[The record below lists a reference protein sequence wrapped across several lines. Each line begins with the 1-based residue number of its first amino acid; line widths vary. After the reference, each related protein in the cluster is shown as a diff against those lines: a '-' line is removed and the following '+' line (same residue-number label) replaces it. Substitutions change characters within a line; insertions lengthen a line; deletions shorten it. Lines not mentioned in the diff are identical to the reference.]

1 MFDCIKELWKKN
13 IPKPENIISDE
24 NIYSICVLS
33 NTHIVYGNHKGEIIW
48 YNITKKEELCKKQAQ
63 ERGIIYLEAI
73 NSKKFIS
80 CSYESIINIWKT
92 NYEDNFS
99 IELKGSYTNHT
110 DKITKAVLLDKQN
123 MITSSLDKSIRIWN
137 TKNPKKDLL
146 VIDKNSFGIESF
158 IKVKDEDLIIS
169 SDAHGML
176 NFWNFSL
183 DEKKYSLEKI
193 LMDCRTTNAN
203 SMSELPNKKLL
214 IGDYK
219 VMKIIDI
226 KSMQIE
232 TVCMSDDPIN
242 VILSIKDLIIIG
254 LKNGKIR
261 LTDIK
266 SLEQYNQIE
275 NKNKDIMQELNIK
288 RNEKIRNNEN
298 FFQNSPII
306 NIKTTKQYFILATNE
321 EINFYEIEKYNRM
334 NDRQYKVD

>member
-48 YNITKKEELCKKQAQ
+48 YNITKKEELCKKKVG
-63 ERGIIYLEAI
+63 ERGIIYIEAI
-73 NSKKFIS
+73 NSKKFIT
-80 CSYESIINIWKT
+80 CSYNSVINIWKT
-92 NYEDNFS
+92 DYDECFKID
-99 IELKGSYTNHT
+99 LKGSYCNHT
-110 DKITKAVLLDKQN
+110 DCVTKAVLLDQKN

-137 TKNPKKDLL
+137 TKKQKDLL
-146 VIDKNSFGIESF
+146 IIDKNSFGIESF

-193 LMDCRTTNAN
+193 LMDCRTINAN

-288 RNEKIRNNEN
+288 GNEKIRNNEN

-321 EINFYEIEKYNRM
+321 EINFYEIEKYNKM

>member
-1 MFDCIKELWKKN
+1 
-13 IPKPENIISDE
+13 
-24 NIYSICVLS
+24 
-33 NTHIVYGNHKGEIIW
+33 
-48 YNITKKEELCKKQAQ
+48 
-63 ERGIIYLEAI
+63 
-73 NSKKFIS
+73 
-80 CSYESIINIWKT
+80 
-92 NYEDNFS
+92 
-99 IELKGSYTNHT
+99 
-110 DKITKAVLLDKQN
+110 
-123 MITSSLDKSIRIWN
+123 
-137 TKNPKKDLL
+137 
-146 VIDKNSFGIESF
+146 
-158 IKVKDEDLIIS
+158 
-169 SDAHGML
+169 
-176 NFWNFSL
+176 
-183 DEKKYSLEKI
+183 
-193 LMDCRTTNAN
+193 MDCRTTNAN

-242 VILSIKDLIIIG
+242 VIFSIKDLIIIG

-321 EINFYEIEKYNRM
+321 EINFYEIEKYNKM